1 MAYNINS
8 SLRIIP
14 TICNFFIA
22 NPSVQMLRFE
32 DHRPREEYR
41 MTVDCGGGDDDMAV
55 NRKAYSFTHESSTGS
70 NMAPYPGV
78 GRLGV
83 SERACRG
90 M

>member
-1 MAYNINS
+1 MIF
-8 SLRIIP
+8 L
-14 TICNFFIA
+14 FIA

-55 NRKAYSFTHESSTGS
+55 NRKAYSSTHESSTGS